1 MQTKD
6 REDSPSWPFLRLC
19 GCSASLLH
27 SLVTKRHSQPHHPH
41 GSVPISPSG
50 PLPHHFHRLPNTR
63 ALQSIPLKL
72 LRHPQ
77 SASSLH
83 RQEEP
88 PMRDMEVRSRSLP
101 DRPLLLP
108 AHQSAMVGQ
117 VQAQLLSNQ
126 HLHEGKSGLR
136 HFGRQRPRKEVQAS
150 FVPAREVLRVLM
162 CVCFLCSD

>member
-6 REDSPSWPFLRLC
+6 REDSLSWPFLRLR

-41 GSVPISPSG
+41 GSVPFPPAG
-50 PLPHHFHRLPNTR
+50 PLPHYFHRLPNTR
-63 ALQSIPLKL
+63 TLQPIPPKL

-77 SASSLH
+77 SAPNLH

-88 PMRDMEVRSRSLP
+88 PMRDMEVRSGSLP

-108 AHQSAMVGQ
+108 AHQSAMVGK
-117 VQAQLLSNQ
+117 VQAQLLSHQ
-126 HLHEGKSGLR
+126 HLHEGKPGLR
-136 HFGRQRPRKEVQAS
+136 HLGRQRPRKEVQAC
-150 FVPAREVLRVLM
+150 FVPA
-162 CVCFLCSD
+162 